1 MNQMSNLGDGG
12 NREQMHVSK
21 WPWSGCFDFSCE
33 GSAFLD
39 DENVP
44 CLEHCPETE
53 LGDHRG
59 CENRRVS
66 DITFS
71 GSVRN
76 DVGSSGILS
85 CVRPTSD
92 VTSRDFSGDLER
104 DRLFP
109 AIRKQSNKG
118 YSSFEPSPPLE
129 EIMDR
134 SQPAMPSS
142 NFTDSSEELKPLISK
157 PLLVCSENNES
168 DKVTNELDCVLKKE
182 ISYNKVLPFPVITK
196 NLGSHEYSGAV
207 NSLVEFDNHTNSHS
221 VSLGCGQDR
230 NSNGSN
236 SSSSSTP
243 TVTRD
248 TMILCNDLDSACQV
262 VPLSFSPNLYPD
274 VGSVP
279 LINCQ
284 LSVNKTVPPGTFS
297 SLASTSC
304 SSNSLVTLLNQT
316 KNTLSL
322 PASWPRRRP
331 QSLRVA
337 ICYSDPEYLKDMQNA
352 SVISATQQ
360 EIGLND
366 MSARYHKLYPSSRT
380 TNILASVTG
389 SDNKSVQEKEDHC
402 QVEAVMNIGKYN
414 EGYYEKK
421 SMEDIIGIEE
431 NLKIVKNRRLDGMR
445 VADFLT
451 GHGISHKDSN
461 QFSDFS
467 VLPEFSLD
475 STQISQKLL
484 SPVMDAV
491 PCHLGF
497 DDSFL
502 RSPGSD
508 KENDPAMLSV
518 RPKVQCSNT
527 THSPKKKK
535 TSPKKKHRSPKKHR
549 SASMK
554 ENQSGQ
560 QKSLPLME
568 QDEET
573 LRSETSKLWSL
584 NDDAWAVDDFLPV
597 SSRSQSH
604 SVARMLQ
611 DLRLSPAETPKV
623 TVVSSSVIGASL
635 SNKSQASKLV
645 TTSSSSDEM
654 DSSMITSTFSTDTGY
669 ETETTMNSICTDEY
683 STNDEKKLSRKITS
697 PHSNGQKDSLSE
709 ICNPYS
715 TPSNLATPDPLS
727 EPSTPQ
733 TVADDTTEY
742 FSICSEL
749 TNLTNASDDA
759 HLPKNSGDDTP
770 DFLSISSEMPG
781 IPRLLEDSPLA
792 DLETQMLF
800 TKDAHDVRSSEDCIK
815 LPEALSN
822 SGSCSLDSP
831 ASGEP
836 STLVE
841 SPAGQDS
848 LSIPEAASGE
858 QSPSDESSFSA
869 SNTPSQ
875 ELVEIKYVQLSLS
888 IVLAIVLHAMQS
900 ISQFMLEIF
909 LASDQEDRWD

>member
-1 MNQMSNLGDGG
+1 MNQMSNLREGG
-12 NREQMHVSK
+12 NREEIHVSK
-21 WPWSGCFDFSCE
+21 WPWSGCFNFSCE

-53 LGDHRG
+53 MGDHRA
-59 CENRRVS
+59 CENRRIS

-71 GSVRN
+71 GSVRS
-76 DVGSSGILS
+76 DEVGSSGILS
-85 CVRPTSD
+85 CVRPTSV
-92 VTSRDFSGDLER
+92 VTPRDFSADLER
-104 DRLFP
+104 NKLFP

-118 YSSFEPSPPLE
+118 YSSFEPSPPLG

-134 SQPAMPSS
+134 SQPAILSS

-157 PLLVCSENNES
+157 PQSVCGENNES
-168 DKVTNELDCVLKKE
+168 EKVMNELDYVLKKE

-196 NLGSHEYSGAV
+196 NISSHEYSGAV

-221 VSLGCGQDR
+221 VSLGCGQDK
-230 NSNGSN
+230 NFNGSN

-243 TVTRD
+243 TLRD

-284 LSVNKTVPPGTFS
+284 LSVNKTVPPGTLG
-297 SLASTSC
+297 SLVNTSC

-316 KNTLSL
+316 KNTFSL

-337 ICYSDPEYLKDMQNA
+337 ICYSDPEYLQDVENA
-352 SVISATQQ
+352 PVGSISQQ
-360 EIGLND
+360 KIGLND
-366 MSARYHKLYPSSRT
+366 MSAKYHRIYPSSRT
-380 TNILASVTG
+380 TNILATVTG
-389 SDNKSVQEKEDHC
+389 SGNKSVQEKQDSFQAEALTNISKDNEEHHRGES
-402 QVEAVMNIGKYN
+402 VECMR
-414 EGYYEKK
+414 
-421 SMEDIIGIEE
+421 STEE
-431 NLKIVKNRRLDGMR
+431 NQKFVKNRKPERIR
-445 VADFLT
+445 VAKILA
-451 GHGISHKDSN
+451 GQGISHDENSEQSN
-461 QFSDFS
+461 EFSL
-467 VLPEFSLD
+467 LPEFSLD
-475 STQISQKLL
+475 TTQIKKDSP

-497 DDSFL
+497 DDRFL

-527 THSPKKKK
+527 AESPKKKK
-535 TSPKKKHRSPKKHR
+535 TSPKKKHRSPKKHK
-549 SASMK
+549 SASIK
-554 ENQSGQ
+554 EDHLRQ
-560 QKSLPLME
+560 QKSPPLME
-568 QDEET
+568 YDEESP
-573 LRSETSKLWSL
+573 RNETSKFWSL

-597 SSRSQSH
+597 SSRSKGQS
-604 SVARMLQ
+604 VPQMLQ
-611 DLRLSPAETPKV
+611 DFRLSPAEAPKV
-623 TVVSSSVIGASL
+623 SGVSSVIGASL
-635 SNKSQASKLV
+635 STKAQTSKLV

-669 ETETTMNSICTDEY
+669 ETETTMNSTGTDEY
-683 STNDEKKLSRKITS
+683 STNDEKKLPRKIMS
-697 PHSNGQKDSLSE
+697 PHSSSQKDMLSE
-709 ICNPYS
+709 ICNPSYS
-715 TPSNLATPDPLS
+715 LPSSLATPDPLS

-742 FSICSEL
+742 YSICSEL
-749 TNLTNASDDA
+749 TNLIHASDDA
-759 HLPKNSGDDTP
+759 QLHPGDDTP

-792 DLETQMLF
+792 DLETQLLF
-800 TKDAHDVRSSEDCIK
+800 PKDIHVGSKEDCIK
-815 LPEALSN
+815 SPEALNN
-822 SGSCSLDSP
+822 SASCSLDSP
-831 ASGEP
+831 ASGDP

-841 SPAGQDS
+841 TPAGQDS
-848 LSIPEAASGE
+848 LSIPEAASGG
-858 QSPSDESSFSA
+858 QSPSDESSLS
-869 SNTPSQ
+869 STNTPSQ

-909 LASDQEDRWD
+909 LASDQEDHWD